1 MFDLTFSHF
10 LRVLFY
16 MMLIWKDQGKN
27 KRKSNGSST
36 SRLPFEEFNEEDDV
50 DFDQNNDNIPCSW
63 AKFGQNLQ
71 LSIQNVQLSDADHK
85 SGWYGTAG

>member
-27 KRKSNGSST
+27 KRKSNGSSA
-36 SRLPFEEFNEEDDV
+36 SGLPFEEFNEEDDV
-50 DFDQNNDNIPCSW
+50 DFDHNEDDMYPLQLGKIW
-63 AKFGQNLQ
+63 AKFTTID
-71 LSIQNVQLSDADHK
+71 SKCA
-85 SGWYGTAG
+85 AGRCRS

>member
-1 MFDLTFSHF
+1 MFDLTFSHL

-16 MMLIWKDQGKN
+16 MMLIWKDQGTKN

-50 DFDQNNDNIPCSW
+50 DFDHNEDDIYPLQLGKIW
-63 AKFGQNLQ
+63 AKFTTID
-71 LSIQNVQLSDADHK
+71 SKCA
-85 SGWYGTAG
+85 AGRCRS

>member
-1 MFDLTFSHF
+1 
-10 LRVLFY
+10 
-16 MMLIWKDQGKN
+16 MMLIWKDQGKKN
-27 KRKSNGSST
+27 KHKFNGSST

-71 LSIQNVQLSDADHK
+71 LSIQNVQLGDADHK
-85 SGWYGTAG
+85 SGWYGTSG